1 LIFASLPEMCLFLPW
16 ILLLLLPFWIVRHHY
31 LNENMGNGVGEHS
44 DFWPKAAS
52 FFD

>member
-1 LIFASLPEMCLFLPW
+1 MDSSIA
-16 ILLLLLPFWIVRHHY
+16 LLPFWIVRHRY

-44 DFWPKAAS
+44 DFWPKVSS